1 MKPMTLLR
9 AMGGIPDEYIESA
22 LPGQQKKEK
31 GKVISFFRRRE
42 FTVLAAAALLLILAF
57 ALGPGLFRPAEDP
70 GQEQIANPFVTYQS
84 LEEAEKAAGF
94 ALPAPE
100 RFEGAGRRE
109 IAVIDGRIIDV
120 TYLDGEDNRVLT
132 VRKGTGEEDI
142 SGDYNEYPQEDVT
155 ELEGLSV
162 TVRGDGERIFLA
174 LWQEGGYSYAVSF
187 DKGGTQDQLKEIMKT
202 VMRQV
207 SE

>member
-1 MKPMTLLR
+1 MKPMTLLQ
-9 AMGGIPDEYIESA
+9 AMGDIPDEYIESA
-22 LPGQQKKEK
+22 LPGRQKKEK

-42 FTVLAAAALLLILAF
+42 FMGLAAAALLLILAF
-57 ALGPGLFRPAEDP
+57 TLAPGLLRPAEDP
-70 GQEQIANPFVTYQS
+70 GQEQVTNPFVTYQS
-84 LEEAEKAAGF
+84 LEEAQEAAGF
-94 ALPAPE
+94 TLSVPE
-100 RFEGAGRRE
+100 SFEGAGRRE

-132 VRKGTGEEDI
+132 IRKGTGEEDI
-142 SGDYNEYPQEDVT
+142 SGDYNEYQQEDVT

-162 TVRGDGERIFLA
+162 TVRGDGKRIFLA
-174 LWQEGGYSYAVSF
+174 LWQEEGYSYAVSF

>member
-1 MKPMTLLR
+1 
-9 AMGGIPDEYIESA
+9 MGDIPDEYIESA
-22 LPGQQKKEK
+22 LQGRQKKEK

-42 FTVLAAAALLLILAF
+42 FMGLAAAALLLILAF
-57 ALGPGLFRPAEDP
+57 TLAPGLLRPAEDP
-70 GQEQIANPFVTYQS
+70 GQEQVTNPFVTYQS
-84 LEEAEKAAGF
+84 LEEAQEAAGF
-94 ALPAPE
+94 TLSVPE
-100 RFEGAGRRE
+100 SFEGAGRRE

-132 VRKGTGEEDI
+132 IRKGTGEEDI

-162 TVRGDGERIFLA
+162 TVRGDGKRIFLA
-174 LWQEGGYSYAVSF
+174 LWQEEGYSYAVSF

>member
-1 MKPMTLLR
+1 MKPMTLLQ
-9 AMGGIPDEYIESA
+9 AMGDIPDEYIESA
-22 LPGQQKKEK
+22 LPGRQKKEK

-42 FTVLAAAALLLILAF
+42 FTGLAAAALLLILAF
-57 ALGPGLFRPAEDP
+57 TLAPGLLRPAEDP
-70 GQEQIANPFVTYQS
+70 GQEQVTNPFVTYQS
-84 LEEAEKAAGF
+84 LEEAQEAAGF
-94 ALPAPE
+94 TLSVPE
-100 RFEGAGRRE
+100 SFEGAGRRE

-132 VRKGTGEEDI
+132 IRKGTGEEDI

-162 TVRGDGERIFLA
+162 TVRGDGKRIFLA

-187 DKGGTQDQLKEIMKT
+187 DDGGTQDQLQEIMKF
-202 VMRQV
+202 VMGQFFD
-207 SE
+207 

>member
-1 MKPMTLLR
+1 M
-9 AMGGIPDEYIESA
+9 
-22 LPGQQKKEK
+22 
-31 GKVISFFRRRE
+31 
-42 FTVLAAAALLLILAF
+42 
-57 ALGPGLFRPAEDP
+57 
-70 GQEQIANPFVTYQS
+70 
-84 LEEAEKAAGF
+84 
-94 ALPAPE
+94 
-100 RFEGAGRRE
+100 
-109 IAVIDGRIIDV
+109 

-187 DKGGTQDQLKEIMKT
+187 DDGGTQDQLQEIMKF
-202 VMRQV
+202 VMGQFFD
-207 SE
+207 

>member
-1 MKPMTLLR
+1 MKPMTLLQ
-9 AMGGIPDEYIESA
+9 AMGDIPDEYIESA
-22 LPGQQKKEK
+22 LPGEQKKET

-42 FTVLAAAALLLILAF
+42 FTVIAAATLLLILAF
-57 ALGPGLFRPAEDP
+57 TLAPGLLRPAEDP
-70 GQEQIANPFVTYQS
+70 GQEQVTNPFVTYQS
-84 LEEAEKAAGF
+84 LEEAQEAAGF
-94 ALPAPE
+94 TLSVPE
-100 RFEGAGRRE
+100 SFEGAGRRE

-132 VRKGTGEEDI
+132 IRKGTGEEDI

-162 TVRGDGERIFLA
+162 TVRGDGKRIFLA
-174 LWQEGGYSYAVSF
+174 LWQEEGYSYAVSI

>member
-1 MKPMTLLR
+1 MKPMTLLQ
-9 AMGGIPDEYIESA
+9 AMGDIPDEYIESA
-22 LPGQQKKEK
+22 LPGRRKKET

-57 ALGPGLFRPAEDP
+57 TLAPGLFGPAEAP
-70 GQEQIANPFVTYQS
+70 GLEQIANPFVTYES
-84 LEEAEKAAGF
+84 LEEAEGAAGF

-187 DKGGTQDQLKEIMKT
+187 DDGGTQDQLQEIMKF
-202 VMRQV
+202 VMGQFFD
-207 SE
+207 

>member
-1 MKPMTLLR
+1 MKPMTLLK

-22 LPGQQKKEK
+22 LPGKQKKET

-57 ALGPGLFRPAEDP
+57 TLAPGLLRPAEDP
-70 GQEQIANPFVTYQS
+70 GQEQVTNPFVTYQS
-84 LEEAEKAAGF
+84 LEEAQEAAGF
-94 ALPAPE
+94 TLPVPE
-100 RFEGAGRRE
+100 SFEGAARRE

-132 VRKGTGEEDI
+132 IRKGTGEEDI

-162 TVRGDGERIFLA
+162 TVRGDGKRIFLA
-174 LWQEGGYSYAVSF
+174 LWQEEGYSYAVSF

>member
-1 MKPMTLLR
+1 
-9 AMGGIPDEYIESA
+9 MGDISDEYIESA
-22 LPGQQKKEK
+22 LPGRQKKEK

-42 FTVLAAAALLLILAF
+42 FMGLAAAALLLILAF
-57 ALGPGLFRPAEDP
+57 TLAPGLLRPAEDP
-70 GQEQIANPFVTYQS
+70 GQEQVANPFVTYQS

-100 RFEGAGRRE
+100 SFEGAGRRE

-132 VRKGTGEEDI
+132 IRKGTGEEDI

-162 TVRGDGERIFLA
+162 TVRGDGKRIFLA
-174 LWQEGGYSYAVSF
+174 LWQEEGYSYAVSF

>member
-1 MKPMTLLR
+1 
-9 AMGGIPDEYIESA
+9 MG
-22 LPGQQKKEK
+22 
-31 GKVISFFRRRE
+31 
-42 FTVLAAAALLLILAF
+42 LAAAVLLLILAF
-57 ALGPGLFRPAEDP
+57 ALGPGLLRPAEDP
-70 GQEQIANPFVTYQS
+70 GQEQVTNPFVTYQS
-84 LEEAEKAAGF
+84 LEEAQEAAGF
-94 ALPAPE
+94 TLSVPE
-100 RFEGAGRRE
+100 SFEGAGRRE

-132 VRKGTGEEDI
+132 IRKGTGEEDI

-162 TVRGDGERIFLA
+162 TVRGDGKRIFLA

>member
-1 MKPMTLLR
+1 MKPMTLLQ
-9 AMGGIPDEYIESA
+9 AMGDIPDEYIESA
-22 LPGQQKKEK
+22 LPGGQKKET

-42 FTVLAAAALLLILAF
+42 FMSLAAAALLLILAF

-100 RFEGAGRRE
+100 SFEGAGRRE

-187 DKGGTQDQLKEIMKT
+187 DDGGTQDQLQEIMKF
-202 VMRQV
+202 VMGQFFD
-207 SE
+207 

>member
-1 MKPMTLLR
+1 MKPMTLLQ
-9 AMGGIPDEYIESA
+9 AMGDIPDEYIESA
-22 LPGQQKKEK
+22 LPGRQKKEK

-42 FTVLAAAALLLILAF
+42 FMGLAAAALLLILAF
-57 ALGPGLFRPAEDP
+57 TLAPGLLRPAEDP
-70 GQEQIANPFVTYQS
+70 GQEQVTNPFVTYQS
-84 LEEAEKAAGF
+84 LEEAQEAAGF
-94 ALPAPE
+94 TLSVPE
-100 RFEGAGRRE
+100 SFEGAGRRE

-132 VRKGTGEEDI
+132 IRKGTGEEDI

-162 TVRGDGERIFLA
+162 TVRGDGKRIFLA
-174 LWQEGGYSYAVSF
+174 LWQEEGYSYAVSF

>member
-1 MKPMTLLR
+1 MKPMTLLQ
-9 AMGGIPDEYIESA
+9 AMGDIPDEYIESA
-22 LPGQQKKEK
+22 LPGEQKKET

-42 FTVLAAAALLLILAF
+42 FTVIAAATLLLILAF
-57 ALGPGLFRPAEDP
+57 TLAPGLLRPAEDP
-70 GQEQIANPFVTYQS
+70 GQEQVTNPFVTYQS
-84 LEEAEKAAGF
+84 LEEAQEAAGF
-94 ALPAPE
+94 TLSVPE
-100 RFEGAGRRE
+100 SFEGAGRRE

-132 VRKGTGEEDI
+132 IRKGTGEEDI

-174 LWQEGGYSYAVSF
+174 LWQEKGYSYAVSF
-187 DKGGTQDQLKEIMKT
+187 DDGGTQDQLKEIMKT
-202 VMRQV
+202 VMR
-207 SE
+207 